1 MWTVLYG
8 TVTVSVFGRKCGEQV
23 TSYCL
28 HICISNGDRL
38 VWIFKYENVKM
49 EDLRL
54 NLTWARVDFNLSNRG
69 EIWSRGSASTG
80 VANSRYD
87 SRKRHRVLID
97 PLISVKI
104 VGWLRW
110 YNSATNSVIDEN
122 CGSWWPKFCYGN
134 IEFTLEI
141 NISIVVYLFYAR
153 FLEYSSIHTCTRRG
167 IFFHTRLLIDWT
179 VYIHLFSRLRT
190 LIPT

>member
-1 MWTVLYG
+1 MWT
-8 TVTVSVFGRKCGEQV
+8 VFGRKCGEQC

-49 EDLRL
+49 EGLLLDFTL
-54 NLTWARVDFNLSNRG
+54 ARVDVNLSNRG
-69 EIWSRGSASTG
+69 EIWSRGSESTG

-104 VGWLRW
+104 IGWLRW

-122 CGSWWPKFCYGN
+122 CGSWWPKYCYGN
-134 IEFTLEI
+134 IKFTLAFTI
-141 NISIVVYLFYAR
+141 NVDTYLFYIR
-153 FLEYSSIHTCTRRG
+153 FLEYLSMYTCARLSTFIHTRPFEDC
-167 IFFHTRLLIDWT
+167 
-179 VYIHLFSRLRT
+179 
-190 LIPT
+190 

>member
-1 MWTVLYG
+1 MWT
-8 TVTVSVFGRKCGEQV
+8 VFGRKCGEQC

-38 VWIFKYENVKM
+38 VWIFKSENVKM
-49 EDLRL
+49 EGLLLDFTL
-54 NLTWARVDFNLSNRG
+54 ARVDVNLSNRG
-69 EIWSRGSASTG
+69 EIWSRGSESTG

-122 CGSWWPKFCYGN
+122 CGSWWPKYCYGN
-134 IEFTLEI
+134 IKFTLAFTI
-141 NISIVVYLFYAR
+141 NVDTYLFYIR
-153 FLEYSSIHTCTRRG
+153 FLEYLSMYTCARLSTFIHTRPFEDC
-167 IFFHTRLLIDWT
+167 
-179 VYIHLFSRLRT
+179 
-190 LIPT
+190 